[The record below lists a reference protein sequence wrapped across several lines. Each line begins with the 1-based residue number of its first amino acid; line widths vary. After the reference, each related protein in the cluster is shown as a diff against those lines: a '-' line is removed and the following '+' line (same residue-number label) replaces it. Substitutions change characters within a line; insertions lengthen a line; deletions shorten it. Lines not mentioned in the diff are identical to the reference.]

1 VSAFDQDAQE
11 WQHGLGGSAL
21 FRILVQR
28 DYGFAQVGPD
38 GQPKRPSERYGLYRE
53 QKFNPETFRV
63 EDPATGETGT
73 VVLGETDTS
82 DPATLEEFLT
92 YGIRKFPA
100 KHYWV
105 IISGHGDSWNGL
117 AFDAT
122 SGAGKRLPL
131 AGLVGALEAGAEVIR
146 TEIRAKPGLGGAGT
160 SPRIDVVQFDVCRL
174 GAIEAASALGGA
186 VDFMV
191 ASQEL
196 MPDAGHPYN
205 ALRYIAQDH
214 PGSQPATVVK
224 AVVTDYVRAY
234 VEGVSTEDKAYVG
247 TSVTSVGLNL
257 QKLRPLLDALARLRQ
272 AIVDERPAGFDCA
285 EVLALGRQAIER
297 AGGRATV
304 TSQAST
310 DLIALL
316 ETLAD
321 PARQD
326 AEQPLAPRV
335 SAEVGDAAQAALDV
349 IGRPHLWTPDEPW
362 GAQLQYGGQ
371 YRKLVSFNS
380 EGPFVVEAH
389 RVEPETARR
398 AGGVSVLWGDPYGLL
413 LKENGV
419 SAMDRYRALPW
430 DQDVQWTATLA
441 ACIAQDP
448 SP

>member
-1 VSAFDQDAQE
+1 M
-11 WQHGLGGSAL
+11 
-21 FRILVQR
+21 
-28 DYGFAQVGPD
+28 
-38 GQPKRPSERYGLYRE
+38 
-53 QKFNPETFRV
+53 
-63 EDPATGETGT
+63 
-73 VVLGETDTS
+73 
-82 DPATLEEFLT
+82 
-92 YGIRKFPA
+92 
-100 KHYWV
+100 
-105 IISGHGDSWNGL
+105 IITGHGDSWNGL

-146 TEIRAKPGLGGAGT
+146 TEIRTKPGLGGAGT
-160 SPRIDVVQFDVCRL
+160 SSRIDVVQFDVCRL
-174 GAIEAASALGGA
+174 GAIEAASPLGGA

-297 AGGRATV
+297 AALVDGGGRSPLRDQDPAAVEAELAGGRATV

-326 AEQPLAPRV
+326 AEQPLAPAV

-389 RVEPETARR
+389 RVEPETSRR